1 MVAPKPTAEDLDDL
15 DDDFQQEPASATP
28 SESAAASAKASAPKS
43 DAGDGDGDDP
53 LSDEFVQE
61 LTRNMEAFMAQ
72 MGQNMPERPAVPD
85 SKAEGGNKSTL
96 AEDEM
101 MKQFERM
108 LSGAKEDASGG
119 KPSTNAPSSDASFQ
133 DVIQA
138 TMAKLKQSNADA
150 NADARAKGAND
161 PSNLF
166 ANLGLDG
173 NTDLAQM
180 LEALGNAGEGEGGDM
195 SELSKM
201 LSSMMDDLMNKDVLY
216 EPLKDMHSRFPGF
229 FESSQGKKL
238 SEEERKRYKDQ
249 QAIMGDILAVFDEKS
264 YSDSD
269 PACKK
274 RVSDLVSQIYAS

>member
-1 MVAPKPTAEDLDDL
+1 
-15 DDDFQQEPASATP
+15 
-28 SESAAASAKASAPKS
+28 
-43 DAGDGDGDDP
+43 
-53 LSDEFVQE
+53 
-61 LTRNMEAFMAQ
+61 MAQ

-85 SKAEGGNKSTL
+85 NKAEGGNKNTL

-108 LSGAKEDASGG
+108 LSGAKEDASED

-229 FESSQGKKL
+229 FESSEGKKL
-238 SEEERKRYKDQ
+238 NEEERKRYKDQ
-249 QAIMGDILAVFDEKS
+249 QAIMADILAVFDEKS

-274 RVSDLVSQIYAS
+274 RVSDLVSQMQELGSPPQELLGDMPHELSGLNGMLGGDADDNCSVM